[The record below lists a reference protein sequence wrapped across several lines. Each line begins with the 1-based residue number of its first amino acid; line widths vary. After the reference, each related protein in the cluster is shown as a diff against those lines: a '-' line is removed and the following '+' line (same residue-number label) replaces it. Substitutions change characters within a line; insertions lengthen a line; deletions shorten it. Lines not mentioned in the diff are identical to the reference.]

1 MRLDAVAN
9 DLAVGE
15 DRSDDVAVRLE
26 HPRDAEML
34 RHLGFGSGSLV
45 HGVHSWVGGG
55 TGHGQT
61 AWPRSGG
68 AGRRGAR
75 QYNRL
80 QMLRFLTA
88 GESHGPQLTV
98 IVEGVPA
105 GLSLDAERDIDPDL
119 RRRQG
124 GHGRGKRQQIEHDA
138 ARIVSGV
145 RGGKTLGSP
154 VTLVIDNRDWQNWRG
169 PMQIEAAG
177 FKSKRVTRVRPGHA
191 DLAGVLKFGFNDAR
205 DVLERASARE
215 TAARV
220 AAGAVARALLAAVG
234 VEIHSSVVRIGS
246 VDAPVPDDEPSWDAV
261 ERSPVRC
268 ADPDASE
275 RMVAAI
281 DKARDDGDTLGGTAY
296 VLASH
301 VPAGLGSYVQ
311 WDRRLDGLIAQAMC
325 SIPSVKGVELGAA
338 VIASQSPGSAV
349 HDEPRWDAE
358 EGFHHLTN
366 RQGGLAGGVTDG
378 EPVWSLVHF
387 KPISTLLHPLR
398 SVDIGSGEEV
408 NAHYERSDI
417 CVVPAGAVV
426 AEAMLAWVLAAAAM
440 EKFGGDTVAE
450 VRRAAAAHR
459 RAVRRLR

>member
-1 MRLDAVAN
+1 
-9 DLAVGE
+9 
-15 DRSDDVAVRLE
+15 
-26 HPRDAEML
+26 
-34 RHLGFGSGSLV
+34 
-45 HGVHSWVGGG
+45 
-55 TGHGQT
+55 
-61 AWPRSGG
+61 
-68 AGRRGAR
+68 
-75 QYNRL
+75 
-80 QMLRFLTA
+80 MLRFLTA

-105 GLSLDAERDIDPDL
+105 GLSLDAGRDIDPDL

-124 GHGRGKRQQIEHDA
+124 GHGRGKRQQIEQDA

-154 VTLVIDNRDWQNWRG
+154 VTLVIDNRDWENWRG
-169 PMQIEAAG
+169 PMQVEAAG

-191 DLAGVLKFGFNDAR
+191 DLAGVLKFGFSDAR

-220 AAGAVARALLAAVG
+220 AAGAVARALLGAVG
-234 VEIHSSVVRIGS
+234 VAIHSSVVRIGD
-246 VDAPVPDDEPSWDAV
+246 VDAPVPNGEAAWDAV

-275 RMVAAI
+275 RMIAAI
-281 DKARDDGDTLGGTAY
+281 DKAREDGDTLGGTAY
-296 VLASH
+296 VVGSN

-311 WDRRLDGLIAQAMC
+311 WDRRLDGIIAQAMC

-338 VIASQSPGSAV
+338 VIAAQSPGSAV

-358 EGFHHLTN
+358 QGFHHLTN
-366 RQGGLAGGVTDG
+366 RQGGLAGGMSDG
-378 EPVWSLVHF
+378 EPVWALVHF

-398 SVDIGSGEEV
+398 SVDIGSGQEI

-426 AEAMLAWVLAAAAM
+426 AEAMLAWVLAAAAL

>member
-1 MRLDAVAN
+1 
-9 DLAVGE
+9 
-15 DRSDDVAVRLE
+15 
-26 HPRDAEML
+26 
-34 RHLGFGSGSLV
+34 
-45 HGVHSWVGGG
+45 
-55 TGHGQT
+55 
-61 AWPRSGG
+61 
-68 AGRRGAR
+68 
-75 QYNRL
+75 
-80 QMLRFLTA
+80 MLRFLTA

-98 IVEGVPA
+98 IVEGIPA
-105 GLSLDAERDIDPDL
+105 GVSLDAARDINPDL

-124 GHGRGKRQQIEHDA
+124 GHGRGRRQQIEHDE
-138 ARIVSGV
+138 ARLVSGV

-154 VTLVIDNRDWQNWRG
+154 ITLVIENRDWENWKG
-169 PMQIEAAG
+169 PMQVSSRG

-191 DLAGVLKFGFNDAR
+191 DLAGVLKYGFSDAR

-220 AAGAVARALLAAVG
+220 AAGAVGRTLIAALGMDV
-234 VEIHSSVVRIGS
+234 HSCVVRIGD
-246 VDAPVPDDEPSWDAV
+246 VHIPVPVGEVSWDTV

-268 ADPDASE
+268 PDDDASTA
-275 RMVAAI
+275 MVGAI
-281 DKARDDGDTLGGTAY
+281 DAAREQGDTLGGTAY
-296 VLASH
+296 VVAAN

-338 VIASQSPGSAV
+338 VVAASSPGSDV

-358 EGFHHLTN
+358 RGFHHLTN

-378 EPVWSLVHF
+378 EPVWTLVHF

-398 SVDIGSGEEV
+398 SVDIATGAEI

-426 AEAMLAWVLAAAAM
+426 AEAMLAWVLATAAL
-440 EKFGGDTVAE
+440 EKFGGDNLADM
-450 VRRAAAAHR
+450 RRAAGAHR
-459 RAVRRLR
+459 RAAGRLR

>member
-1 MRLDAVAN
+1 VA
-9 DLAVGE
+9 
-15 DRSDDVAVRLE
+15 
-26 HPRDAEML
+26 
-34 RHLGFGSGSLV
+34 
-45 HGVHSWVGGG
+45 
-55 TGHGQT
+55 T
-61 AWPRSGG
+61 
-68 AGRRGAR
+68 R
-75 QYNRL
+75 QYNPW

-98 IVEGVPA
+98 IVEGMPA
-105 GLSLDAERDIDPDL
+105 GVSLDAPRDIDPDL
-119 RRRQG
+119 HRRQG
-124 GHGRGKRQQIEHDA
+124 GHGRGKRQQIEHDT

-154 VTLVIDNRDWQNWRG
+154 VTLVIENRDWENWKG
-169 PMQIEAAG
+169 PMQVEARG

-191 DLAGVLKFGFNDAR
+191 DLAGVLKYGFDDAR

-220 AAGAVARALLAAVG
+220 AAGAVGRTLLAAIG
-234 VEIHSSVVRIGS
+234 VDVHSCVVRIGDIS
-246 VDAPVPDDEPSWDAV
+246 VPVPVDDPSWDAV

-268 ADPDASE
+268 ADEDASA

-281 DKARDDGDTLGGTAY
+281 DAARERGDTLGGTAY
-296 VLASH
+296 VVAAH
-301 VPAGLGSYVQ
+301 VPAGLGSYVH
-311 WDRRLDGLIAQAMC
+311 WDRRLDWLIAQAMC

-338 VIASQSPGSAV
+338 VLATQSPGSEV
-349 HDEPRWDAE
+349 HDEPRWDGE
-358 EGFHHLTN
+358 HGFHHLTN

-378 EPVWSLVHF
+378 EPVWALVHF

-398 SVDIGSGEEV
+398 SVDIGTGAEI

-440 EKFGGDTVAE
+440 DKFGGDNLGE
-450 VRRAAAAHR
+450 LRRAVAAHR
-459 RAVRRLR
+459 RAVKRLR